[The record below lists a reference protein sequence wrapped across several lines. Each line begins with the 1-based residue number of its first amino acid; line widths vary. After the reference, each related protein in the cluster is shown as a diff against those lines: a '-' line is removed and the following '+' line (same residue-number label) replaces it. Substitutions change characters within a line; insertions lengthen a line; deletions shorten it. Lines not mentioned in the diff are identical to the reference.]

1 MATSATSFPTL
12 EAPPPPSDLDRF
24 LRIFGDVRA
33 GEGGRV
39 VLMFLNVFL
48 LLVAYYILKTV
59 REPLILQGGGAEL
72 KTYAGAVQALTLVL
86 YVPLYGWVASRLPR
100 QRLIVAVV
108 LFFVACLEVFFLA
121 GRAEVP
127 RVGFAFYVW
136 VGIFNLTMIAQFWSY
151 ANEVYSR
158 PEGERLFPLIAIG
171 STVGA
176 PLGSLVAARLFAT
189 GMSPFTQMQ
198 IAAVLLAVHLG
209 LYLLLFH
216 EAADSGERVA
226 PPLDR
231 KGGFSLVLR
240 SRYLLLF
247 AGMLILLNFVNT
259 IGEYILDRYVTAAAT
274 ERVAQAVAQDPAMGD
289 KARVAVERSY
299 IGEFKGGYLTGV
311 NVTALVLQAFVVSRL
326 VRFGGIAAVL
336 LFMPLVSLGSYSLA
350 ALGASLSLL
359 RWVKTAENG
368 ADYSVMN
375 SAKQM
380 LWLPTTREEKYKA
393 KQAID
398 TFFVRTGDMMAGAF
412 VWLGTHGLG
421 LGARGFALVNI
432 LLVGVWLFVAW
443 QVLRENR
450 RLTGAEESR
459 AAGIPEAAAAT
470 A

>member
-1 MATSATSFPTL
+1 MASDTTFPTL
-12 EAPPPPSDLDRF
+12 EAPPPASVLDRF
-24 LRIFGDVRA
+24 LRVFGDVRA

-48 LLVAYYILKTV
+48 LLLAYYILKTV

-72 KTYAGAVQALTLVL
+72 KTYAGAAQALTLVL

-108 LFFVACLEVFFLA
+108 LFFTACLELFFFA

-151 ANEVYSR
+151 ANDVYSR

-171 STVGA
+171 STIGA

-189 GMSPFTQMQ
+189 GMSPFTLMQ
-198 IAAVLLAVHLG
+198 IAAVLLLVHLG
-209 LYLLLFH
+209 LYLLLFGDWA
-216 EAADSGERVA
+216 ESAAPA
-226 PPLDR
+226 PPLER

-247 AGMLILLNFVNT
+247 AAMLILLNFVNT
-259 IGEYILDRYVTAAAT
+259 IGEYVLDRYVTAAAQ
-274 ERVAQAVAQDPAMGD
+274 ERVAAAVAQQPDLD
-289 KARVAVERSY
+289 TKARVRVERSY
-299 IGEFKGGYLTGV
+299 IGAFKGNYLTGV

-326 VRFGGIAAVL
+326 VRFGGIGVVL

-375 SAKQM
+375 TAKQM
-380 LWLPTTREEKYKA
+380 LWLPTSREEKYKG

-398 TFFVRTGDMMAGAF
+398 TFFVRTGDMMAAGF
-412 VWLGTHGLG
+412 VWLATHRFALD
-421 LGARGFALVNI
+421 ARGFALVNV
-432 LLVGVWLFVAW
+432 LLVFVWLFVAW
-443 QVLRENR
+443 HVLRENR
-450 RLTGAEESR
+450 RLTGAEEQS
-459 AAGIPEAAAAT
+459 AAPVGKAAAAP

>member
-1 MATSATSFPTL
+1 
-12 EAPPPPSDLDRF
+12 
-24 LRIFGDVRA
+24 
-33 GEGGRV
+33 
-39 VLMFLNVFL
+39 MFLNVFL

-72 KTYAGAVQALTLVL
+72 KTYAGAVQALTLVF

-108 LFFVACLEVFFLA
+108 LFFVACLELFFFA

-136 VGIFNLTMIAQFWSY
+136 AGIFNLTMIAQFWSY
-151 ANEVYSR
+151 ANDVYSR

-171 STVGA
+171 STIGA
-176 PLGSLVAARLFAT
+176 PIGSLVAARLFAT
-189 GMSPFTQMQ
+189 GMSPFTLMQ
-198 IAAVLLAVHLG
+198 IAAVLLLVHLG
-209 LYLLLFH
+209 LYLLLFGDWT
-216 EAADSGERVA
+216 ESTAPA

-247 AGMLILLNFVNT
+247 AAMLILLNFVNT
-259 IGEYILDRYVTAAAT
+259 IGEYILDRYVTAAAHD
-274 ERVAQAVAQDPAMGD
+274 RVAAAVAQQPGLDEKAML
-289 KARVAVERSY
+289 KVERSY
-299 IGEFKGGYLTGV
+299 IGEFKGNYLTGV

-350 ALGASLSLL
+350 AIGASLSLV

-380 LWLPTTREEKYKA
+380 LWLPTSREEKYKA

-398 TFFVRTGDMMAGAF
+398 TFFVRAGDMAAAGF
-412 VWLGTHGLG
+412 VFLATHELG
-421 LGARGFALVNI
+421 LDARGFALVNI
-432 LLVGVWLFVAW
+432 VLVLAWLAVAW

-450 RLTGAEESR
+450 RLTGVEE
-459 AAGIPEAAAAT
+459 AKAPAVGEAAAAT

>member
-1 MATSATSFPTL
+1 MTGTDTTFPTL
-12 EAPPPPSDLDRF
+12 EAPPVPSALDRV
-24 LRIFGDVRA
+24 LRVFGDVRA

-72 KTYAGAVQALTLVL
+72 KTYAGAVQALTLVF

-108 LFFVACLEVFFLA
+108 LFFAACLEAFFLA

-151 ANEVYSR
+151 ANDIYSR

-171 STVGA
+171 STIGA
-176 PLGSLVAARLFAT
+176 PLGSLAAARLFAT
-189 GMSPFTQMQ
+189 GMSPFTMMQ
-198 IAAVLLAVHLG
+198 IAAALLLVHLG
-209 LYLLLFH
+209 LYLLLFGDWS
-216 EAADSGERVA
+216 EAAA
-226 PPLDR
+226 PAAPLER

-247 AGMLILLNFVNT
+247 AAMLILLNFVNT
-259 IGEYILDRYVTAAAT
+259 IGEYILDRYVTAAAQ
-274 ERVAQAVAQDPAMGD
+274 EKVAAAVALQPDLDA
-289 KARVAVERSY
+289 KARVKVERAY
-299 IGEFKGGYLTGV
+299 IGEFKGDYLTGV
-311 NVTALVLQAFVVSRL
+311 NVTALLLQAFVVSRL
-326 VRFGGIAAVL
+326 VRFGGIAVVL
-336 LFMPLVSLGSYSLA
+336 LFMPLVSLGSYAFA
-350 ALGASLSLL
+350 ALGASLSIL

-380 LWLPTTREEKYKA
+380 LWLPTSREEKYKA

-398 TFFVRTGDMMAGAF
+398 TFFVRAGDMSAAGF
-412 VWLGTHGLG
+412 VFLATHEMG
-421 LGARGFALVNI
+421 LGARGFAVVNVALV
-432 LLVGVWLFVAW
+432 VVWLAVAW
-443 QVLRENR
+443 RLLRENR
-450 RLTGAEESR
+450 RLTGAEEKR
-459 AAGIPEAAAAT
+459 PAAVGEAAPAT

>member
-1 MATSATSFPTL
+1 MATSDTSFPTL
-12 EAPPPPSDLDRF
+12 EAPPPLSTLDRF
-24 LRIFGDVRA
+24 LRVFGDVRA

-48 LLVAYYILKTV
+48 LLLAYYILKTV

-72 KTYAGAVQALTLVL
+72 KTYAGAAQALTLVF

-108 LFFVACLEVFFLA
+108 LFFFATLELFFFA

-136 VGIFNLTMIAQFWSY
+136 AGVFNLTMVAQFWSY
-151 ANEVYSR
+151 ANDVYSR

-171 STVGA
+171 STIGA

-189 GMSPFTQMQ
+189 GMSPFVLMQ
-198 IAAVLLAVHLG
+198 IAAVLLLAHLG
-209 LYLLLFH
+209 LYLLVFGDWT
-216 EAADSGERVA
+216 ESAAPA
-226 PPLDR
+226 PPLEK

-259 IGEYILDRYVTAAAT
+259 IGEYILDRYVTAAAHDT
-274 ERVAQAVAQDPAMGD
+274 VAAAVAQRPGLDE
-289 KARVAVERSY
+289 KAKVAVERAF
-299 IGEFKGGYLTGV
+299 IGEFKGNYLTGV

-336 LFMPLVSLGSYSLA
+336 LFMPVVSLGSYTLA
-350 ALGASLSLL
+350 AAGASLSLL

-368 ADYSVMN
+368 SDYSVMN
-375 SAKQM
+375 SAKQL
-380 LWLPTTREEKYKA
+380 LWLPTTREEKYKG

-398 TFFVRTGDMMAGAF
+398 TFFVRMGDMAAGGF
-412 VWLGTHGLG
+412 VFLGTHHLG
-421 LGARGFALVNI
+421 LGARGFALFNVA
-432 LLVGVWLFVAW
+432 LVLVWLYVAW
-443 QVLRENR
+443 RVLRENR
-450 RLTGAEESR
+450 RLTGAEEAK
-459 AAGIPEAAAAT
+459 AAPVGQAAAAP